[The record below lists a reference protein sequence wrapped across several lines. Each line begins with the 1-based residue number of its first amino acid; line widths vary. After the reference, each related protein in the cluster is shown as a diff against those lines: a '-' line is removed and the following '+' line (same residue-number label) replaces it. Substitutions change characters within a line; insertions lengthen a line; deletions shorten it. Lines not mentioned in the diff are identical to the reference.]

1 MLKIRPC
8 WKQTIQNLRHIRH
21 YSSTLDQLV
30 EEWQTRTKQ
39 LVITTHDIITGSRLN
54 LLANTLPTAH
64 VDYGNSEWPKHGTVL
79 PPGWHHVYF
88 PPRTQERDLAA
99 DGYEREFFPPKPFCQ
114 RMWAG
119 ASFQWNTKNPL
130 KVGDEITMRTYLD
143 RAEVRMGRLGQ
154 SAMVWINKD
163 IDNQL
168 GFSMREQRCL
178 VYHSEQQVHV
188 NRAGITTNKKPDF
201 TMSIVPTSILLF
213 RYSALTFNSHKI
225 HFDHEYATSVEKHP
239 ACLVHGPLSGTL
251 LLDLLRQ
258 QTTKELQSFEY
269 KCLAP
274 LYVNREMQLCGRK
287 VSNRYELWIMNDTGY
302 MAVKGSATLV

>member
-1 MLKIRPC
+1 MLAREKKKQAYLFFTMLKIRPC
-8 WKQTIQNLRHIRH
+8 WKQVIQNLHHIRH

-30 EEWQTRTKQ
+30 EQWQTRTKQ

-64 VDYGNSEWPKHGTVL
+64 VDYGNSEWPKDGTVL

-88 PPRTQERDLAA
+88 PPRTQEKDLAA

-143 RAEVRMGRLGQ
+143 RAEVRVGRLGQ

-163 IDNQL
+163 INNQL

-178 VYHSEQQVHV
+178 VYHPEQQIHV
-188 NRAGITTNKKPDF
+188 NRAGITSNNN
-201 TMSIVPTSILLF
+201 SSYVP
-213 RYSALTFNSHKI
+213 
-225 HFDHEYATSVEKHP
+225 V
-239 ACLVHGPLSGTL
+239 
-251 LLDLLRQ
+251 
-258 QTTKELQSFEY
+258 
-269 KCLAP
+269 
-274 LYVNREMQLCGRK
+274 
-287 VSNRYELWIMNDTGY
+287 
-302 MAVKGSATLV
+302 

>member
-99 DGYEREFFPPKPFCQ
+99 DGYEREFFPPWDYYENLPWSSWSQ
-114 RMWAG
+114 NGSSR
-119 ASFQWNTKNPL
+119 S
-130 KVGDEITMRTYLD
+130 VGNGLD
-143 RAEVRMGRLGQ
+143 QQGYRQ
-154 SAMVWINKD
+154 SAWI
-163 IDNQL
+163 
-168 GFSMREQRCL
+168 FHERTAMSCL
-178 VYHSEQQVHV
+178 SF
-188 NRAGITTNKKPDF
+188 RAAGSCQP
-201 TMSIVPTSILLF
+201 
-213 RYSALTFNSHKI
+213 
-225 HFDHEYATSVEKHP
+225 
-239 ACLVHGPLSGTL
+239 SGHH
-251 LLDLLRQ
+251 Q
-258 QTTKELQSFEY
+258 
-269 KCLAP
+269 
-274 LYVNREMQLCGRK
+274 
-287 VSNRYELWIMNDTGY
+287 
-302 MAVKGSATLV
+302 